1 MLETTGTGAVSCQA
15 GHPLMPHYDARF
27 KWAVDDV
34 HSLVTGSPYSVAS
47 SKFLADLRREERK
60 RLPLMTRLLYLVFS
74 RMSWFGK
81 SSRLVRLSSLDR

>member
-1 MLETTGTGAVSCQA
+1 
-15 GHPLMPHYDARF
+15 MPHYDAWF

-34 HSLVTGSPYSVAS
+34 HSLVAGSPCSVAS

-60 RLPLMTRLLYLVFS
+60 RLPLMTSLLYLVFS
-74 RMSWFGK
+74 RMSWFGE